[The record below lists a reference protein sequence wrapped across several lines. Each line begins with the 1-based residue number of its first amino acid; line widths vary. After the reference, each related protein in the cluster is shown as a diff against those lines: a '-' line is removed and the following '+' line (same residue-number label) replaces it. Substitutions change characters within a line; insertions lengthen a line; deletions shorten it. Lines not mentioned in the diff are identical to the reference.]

1 MCTVCGMLH
10 VPGGGEGHLWD
21 LLGAAAHLVPCCPCC
36 QDGARLWSRA
46 GTQLPTTGARR
57 AEGWGWGWAGGQETL
72 DLMPGDSLGSKRIP
86 GLGRWKRWHKEGS
99 VCVLRVPT
107 LHPRS
112 RKSIGV
118 VWKTQTFCLRALGEP
133 TKAVADAA
141 SLAGCCCPGA
151 WIPGALL
158 PACREPWTTPRDH
171 GMPGSGETL
180 C

>member
-1 MCTVCGMLH
+1 MCLEGVKGTSGTCLELLLTWFPVVPAARMEHGCGAGLAH
-10 VPGGGEGHLWD
+10 SSPPLVPGGL
-21 LLGAAAHLVPCCPCC
+21 
-36 QDGARLWSRA
+36 RA
-46 GTQLPTTGARR
+46 G
-57 AEGWGWGWAGGQETL
+57 GGVGLVVRKCWTSCQETL
-72 DLMPGDSLGSKRIP
+72 WEAKGFP

-118 VWKTQTFCLRALGEP
+118 VWRTQIFCLRALGEP

-180 C
+180 R